1 MAAADN
7 MPDFDSMSPEE
18 IMAWMETLAKRQGAK
33 GEELT
38 TSANM
43 EIAEIDPNTVV
54 IDEPG
59 YVPYGEERPAKPAT
73 PPPPAPSRPVAPS
86 PAASAPPPPAPV
98 RPLVTPPASATPSP
112 VPSRPS
118 AFALP
123 PAAPPRPIIPPPRPP
138 DFSAAPPPA
147 AARPEL
153 EPTWRQVGPPAPEPA
168 SAPAQAEAALDGDAL
183 AWLESLASDGGDM
196 LFNLD
201 LSALTDEI
209 EHRAPAR
216 ADEPEPV
223 DPMAWLKSLAAQETS
238 ELPAAST
245 LQEPVTDPLA
255 DGVDAMAW
263 LENLA
268 RRQGANSEE
277 LTTSTEMH
285 IPVPENPV
293 VDEPGYTPFSMA
305 STSRRIE
312 PEPEEP
318 IALEDPANWLES
330 LADAQGFDESQII
343 QEAPA
348 EVPLD
353 IESIERAIAA
363 GTVTPEQMQ
372 VYLERQTDVYVESM
386 DDDEEDF
393 EAPPVPAELP
403 DWLLEQVGPPPLSD
417 ETQPTDRFPA
427 LSEIITEP
435 PPAAEL
441 PDWLRD
447 DLPAEGELDFDS
459 IFANTNDTVGFADAG
474 ALGGLTLDVDP
485 DDPWVEA
492 FDSEQDG
499 ETAGLDTPPDWYI
512 RNLNDPDRVSAVEGV
527 GATTGR
533 LAPARFPEE
542 ADLPAGERI
551 AVPDW
556 LIVAEAEPEPL
567 ADEMPDWLREL
578 DTTLEPDSIPD
589 WLVETMDD
597 EPAPVAEVAPEPEP
611 APVRQPVAVAPV
623 VRQPDLPP
631 SQALETARQ
640 QASSGAIAEALGA
653 YEVLVRGSHE
663 LETVVSDLQS
673 LVRQHRSN
681 PAVFRVLG
689 DGLMRQGKLQSA
701 LDTYREALNLL

>member
-18 IMAWMETLAKRQGAK
+18 MMAWMETLAKRQGVSS
-33 GEELT
+33 EELT

-59 YVPYGEERPAKPAT
+59 YVPYGEERPAKPAAPPAPVVPAT
-73 PPPPAPSRPVAPS
+73 PPPARPVASPPPPAAQS
-86 PAASAPPPPAPV
+86 
-98 RPLVTPPASATPSP
+98 
-112 VPSRPS
+112 SRPS
-118 AFALP
+118 AFDLP
-123 PAAPPRPIIPPPRPP
+123 PAAPPRPIVPPPRPP

-147 AARPEL
+147 AARPEP
-153 EPTWRQVGPPAPEPA
+153 EPAWRQVAPPAPVPPPV
-168 SAPAQAEAALDGDAL
+168 PAQAEAALDGDAL
-183 AWLESLASDGGDM
+183 AWLESLAADQGDM

-216 ADEPEPV
+216 AEEPEPA

-245 LQEPVTDPLA
+245 LQTPVSDPLA

-268 RRQGANSEE
+268 RRQGASAEE
-277 LTTSTEMH
+277 LTTATEMN

-293 VDEPGYTPFSMA
+293 VDEPGYTPFSMSA
-305 STSRRIE
+305 APKQAE
-312 PEPEEP
+312 PEPETP
-318 IALEDPANWLES
+318 LVLEDPSDWLES
-330 LADAQGFDESQII
+330 LADDQGFDAAQII

-348 EVPLD
+348 EVALD

-386 DDDEEDF
+386 DDDFDEV

-403 DWLLEQVGPPPLSD
+403 DWLLEQVGPPPVGD

-427 LSEIITEP
+427 LTEIIAEP

-459 IFANTNDTVGFADAG
+459 IFANANDAITLPVSGE
-474 ALGGLTLDVDP
+474 LSGLTLDVDP

-499 ETAGLDTPPDWYI
+499 EAAGLDNPPEWYI
-512 RNLNDPDRVSAVEGV
+512 RNLNDPDRISAVDQVSGS
-527 GATTGR
+527 TGR
-533 LAPARFPEE
+533 LAPARLPEE
-542 ADLPAGERI
+542 TELPAGELI
-551 AVPDW
+551 ALPDW
-556 LIVAEAEPEPL
+556 LGIAEAEPQPAP

-578 DTTLEPDSIPD
+578 DTTVEPDSIPE
-589 WLVETMDD
+589 WLVETMEDA
-597 EPAPVAEVAPEPEP
+597 PAAVVEPEPEP
-611 APVRQPVAVAPV
+611 EPVRPPAPVVPV
-623 VRQPDLPP
+623 VRQPALPL
-631 SQALETARQ
+631 SQALTTARQ
-640 QASSGAIAEALGA
+640 QASSGALAEALGA
-653 YEVLVRGSHE
+653 YESLVRSSHE
-663 LETVVSDLQS
+663 LESVVADLQS